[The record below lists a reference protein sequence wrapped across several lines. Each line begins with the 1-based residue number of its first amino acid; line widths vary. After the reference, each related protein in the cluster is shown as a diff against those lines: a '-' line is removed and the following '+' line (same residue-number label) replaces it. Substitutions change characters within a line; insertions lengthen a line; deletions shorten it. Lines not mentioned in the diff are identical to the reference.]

1 MKTKLNKMLNWE
13 LNLKQVQTSNQLL
26 RGKVA
31 LTRSDNG
38 ALLNICSDQY
48 RPFYNNDLLCLV
60 RKIENISSFE
70 LEGFEEFGNG
80 KKILAFLKNRRVRK
94 LGQETVSDYLIIGN
108 THDTTSQL
116 FAGMSNYMFR
126 CKNQFSS
133 SLYPLRA
140 KHISGL
146 NPNSIDPKLLLTNY
160 MNDRNQLDR
169 QVAMMINTPINEHQ
183 ISRMINEILNRIEP
197 IPLNNETESFKKYW
211 RKKQIEKAVNKE
223 MNELGQ
229 TIWGFYNGITF
240 YTSNILQG
248 KGGFGL
254 TNGLSARINKIAWD
268 VSMNNTQA

>member
-13 LNLKQVQTSNQLL
+13 LNLKHVQTSSEVL
-26 RGKVA
+26 RGKIA
-31 LTRSDNG
+31 LTRSDTG

-48 RPFYNNDLLCLV
+48 RPFFNNDLLCLV

-80 KKILAFLKNRRVRK
+80 KKILAFLKNRQVRK
-94 LGQETVSDYLIIGN
+94 LGQESVSDYLIIGN

-140 KHISGL
+140 KHINGL

-160 MNDRNQLDR
+160 MNDRDQLDR
-169 QVAMMINTPINEHQ
+169 QVAKMMNTPINAQ
-183 ISRMINEILNRIEP
+183 QVTQMIDAILNRIDP
-197 IPLNNETESFKKYW
+197 IPFRNESEKFQKHW
-211 RKKQIEKAVNKE
+211 RRQQIEKAVNEE

-240 YTSNILQG
+240 YTSNIFKG
-248 KGGFGL
+248 NGGFGL
-254 TNGLSARINKIAWD
+254 TNGLSSRVNKIAWD
-268 VSMNNTQA
+268 ISLNRILV